1 MAAPVPAVE
10 PVAAHGAVRSRA
22 LLICGVVLAVV
33 SVLAIAVAAVAAVI
47 SLN

>member
-10 PVAAHGAVRSRA
+10 PAAAYGAVRSRG

-33 SVLAIAVAAVAAVI
+33 SVLAIAAGAIAAVI